1 MAKIDTSTIEGYSD
15 MTPEQKIAALEAY
28 ESAKPDYSGY
38 VKKDV
43 FDKTASELAAKKKE
57 LNAKLSED
65 EKKRRQE
72 QEDREKLQSAYDQ
85 LLRDSKISKFKAE
98 LLAMGYEDK
107 LASETAEA
115 MVDGDNDKVF
125 ANQKKQLEVVQ
136 KAARAEALKKTPKP
150 QPDGDGKAMTLTE
163 FRKLSPQERYAFAE
177 KNPED
182 YKALYNTDT
191 GGNE

>member
-15 MTPEQKIAALEAY
+15 MTPEEKIAALEAY
-28 ESAKPDYSGY
+28 ESAEPDYSGY

-136 KAARAEALKKTPKP
+136 KAARAEALKNTPKP

-163 FRKLSPQERYAFAE
+163 LRKLSPQERYAFAE

>member
-28 ESAKPDYSGY
+28 ESAEPDYSGY

-150 QPDGDGKAMTLTE
+150 QPDDDGKAMTLTE

>member
-28 ESAKPDYSGY
+28 ESAEPDYSGY

-125 ANQKKQLEVVQ
+125 VNQKKQLEVVQ

>member
-28 ESAKPDYSGY
+28 ESAEPDYSGY

-136 KAARAEALKKTPKP
+136 KAARAEALKNTPKP
-150 QPDGDGKAMTLTE
+150 QPDDDGKAMTLTE
-163 FRKLSPQERYAFAE
+163 LRKLSPQERYAFAE

>member
-28 ESAKPDYSGY
+28 ESAEPDYSGY
-38 VKKDV
+38 VKKEV

-136 KAARAEALKKTPKP
+136 KAARAEALKNTPKP

-163 FRKLSPQERYAFAE
+163 LRKLSPQERYAFAE
-177 KNPED
+177 ENPED

>member
-136 KAARAEALKKTPKP
+136 KAARAEALKNTPKP

>member
-1 MAKIDTSTIEGYSD
+1 
-15 MTPEQKIAALEAY
+15 
-28 ESAKPDYSGY
+28 
-38 VKKDV
+38 
-43 FDKTASELAAKKKE
+43 
-57 LNAKLSED
+57 
-65 EKKRRQE
+65 
-72 QEDREKLQSAYDQ
+72 
-85 LLRDSKISKFKAE
+85 
-98 LLAMGYEDK
+98 MGYEDK

>member
-28 ESAKPDYSGY
+28 ESAEPDYSGY

-136 KAARAEALKKTPKP
+136 KAARAEALKNTPKP
-150 QPDGDGKAMTLTE
+150 QPDGDEKAMTLTE

>member
-28 ESAKPDYSGY
+28 ESAEPDYSGY

>member
-115 MVDGDNDKVF
+115 MVAGDNDKVF

-150 QPDGDGKAMTLTE
+150 QPDDDGKAMTLTE

>member
-28 ESAKPDYSGY
+28 ESTEPDYSGY

>member
-1 MAKIDTSTIEGYSD
+1 MTKIDTSTIEGYSD

>member
-28 ESAKPDYSGY
+28 ESAEPDYSGY

-72 QEDREKLQSAYDQ
+72 QEDRKKLQSAYDQ

-136 KAARAEALKKTPKP
+136 KAARAEALKNTPKP

>member
-1 MAKIDTSTIEGYSD
+1 MAKIDTSTIEGYSN

-28 ESAKPDYSGY
+28 ESAEPDYSGY

>member
-15 MTPEQKIAALEAY
+15 MAPEQKIAALEAY
-28 ESAKPDYSGY
+28 ESAEPDYSGY

-136 KAARAEALKKTPKP
+136 KAARAEALKNTPKP

>member
-28 ESAKPDYSGY
+28 ESAEPDYSGY
-38 VKKDV
+38 VKKEV

-136 KAARAEALKKTPKP
+136 KAARAEALKNTPKP

-163 FRKLSPQERYAFAE
+163 LRKLSPQERYAFAE

>member
-1 MAKIDTSTIEGYSD
+1 MAKIDTSTIEGYSN

-28 ESAKPDYSGY
+28 ESAEPDYSGY

-115 MVDGDNDKVF
+115 MIDGDNDKVF

-136 KAARAEALKKTPKP
+136 KAARAEALKNTPKP

-163 FRKLSPQERYAFAE
+163 LRKLSPQERYAFAE

>member
-28 ESAKPDYSGY
+28 ESAEPDYSGY

-136 KAARAEALKKTPKP
+136 KAARAEALKRTPKP

>member
-28 ESAKPDYSGY
+28 ESAEPDYSGY

-72 QEDREKLQSAYDQ
+72 QEDREKLQSA
-85 LLRDSKISKFKAE
+85 
-98 LLAMGYEDK
+98 
-107 LASETAEA
+107 
-115 MVDGDNDKVF
+115 
-125 ANQKKQLEVVQ
+125 
-136 KAARAEALKKTPKP
+136 
-150 QPDGDGKAMTLTE
+150 
-163 FRKLSPQERYAFAE
+163 
-177 KNPED
+177 
-182 YKALYNTDT
+182 
-191 GGNE
+191 

>member
-28 ESAKPDYSGY
+28 ESAEPDYSGY

-136 KAARAEALKKTPKP
+136 KAARAEALKNTPKP

-182 YKALYNTDT
+182 YKSLYNTDT

>member
-28 ESAKPDYSGY
+28 ESAEPDYSGY

-136 KAARAEALKKTPKP
+136 KAARAEALKQTPKP

>member
-28 ESAKPDYSGY
+28 ESAEPDYSGY

-65 EKKRRQE
+65 EKKKRQE

>member
-1 MAKIDTSTIEGYSD
+1 MAKINTSTIEGYSD

-136 KAARAEALKKTPKP
+136 KAARAEALKNTPKP

-163 FRKLSPQERYAFAE
+163 LRKLSPQERYAFAE

>member
-28 ESAKPDYSGY
+28 ESAEPDYSGY
-38 VKKDV
+38 VKKEV

-136 KAARAEALKKTPKP
+136 KAARAEALKNTPKP
-150 QPDGDGKAMTLTE
+150 QPDGDGKAMTLAE
-163 FRKLSPQERYAFAE
+163 LRKLSPQERYAFAE

>member
-1 MAKIDTSTIEGYSD
+1 MARIDTSTIEGYSD

-28 ESAKPDYSGY
+28 ESAEPDYSGY

-72 QEDREKLQSAYDQ
+72 QEDRKKLQSAYDQ

-136 KAARAEALKKTPKP
+136 KAARAEALKNTPKP

-163 FRKLSPQERYAFAE
+163 LRKLSPQERYAFAE

>member
-28 ESAKPDYSGY
+28 ESAEPDYSGY

-72 QEDREKLQSAYDQ
+72 HEDREKLQSAYDQ

-136 KAARAEALKKTPKP
+136 KAARAEALKNTPKP

>member
-28 ESAKPDYSGY
+28 ESAEPDYSGY

-125 ANQKKQLEVVQ
+125 ANQKKQLGVVQ
-136 KAARAEALKKTPKP
+136 KAARAEALKNTPKP

-163 FRKLSPQERYAFAE
+163 LRKLSPQERYAFAE

>member
-28 ESAKPDYSGY
+28 ESAEPDYSGY

-136 KAARAEALKKTPKP
+136 KAARAEALKNTPKP

-163 FRKLSPQERYAFAE
+163 LRKLSPQERYAFAE

>member
-28 ESAKPDYSGY
+28 ESAEPDYSGY

-43 FDKTASELAAKKKE
+43 FYKTASELAAKKKE

-115 MVDGDNDKVF
+115 IVDGDNDKVF

>member
-28 ESAKPDYSGY
+28 ESAEPDYSGY

-125 ANQKKQLEVVQ
+125 ANQKKQLQVVQ

>member
-28 ESAKPDYSGY
+28 ESAEPDYSGY

-136 KAARAEALKKTPKP
+136 KAARAEALKNTPKP
-150 QPDGDGKAMTLTE
+150 QPDGDDINGV
-163 FRKLSPQERYAFAE
+163 PQIVTAG
-177 KNPED
+177 
-182 YKALYNTDT
+182 TVCIC
-191 GGNE
+191 

>member
-15 MTPEQKIAALEAY
+15 MSPEQKIAALEAY
-28 ESAKPDYSGY
+28 ESAEPDYSGY

-150 QPDGDGKAMTLTE
+150 QPDDDGKAMTLTE
-163 FRKLSPQERYAFAE
+163 LRKLSPQERYAFAE

>member
-28 ESAKPDYSGY
+28 ESAEPDYSGY

-136 KAARAEALKKTPKP
+136 KAARAEALKNTPKP
-150 QPDGDGKAMTLTE
+150 QPDGDGKSMTLTE
-163 FRKLSPQERYAFAE
+163 LRKLSPQERYAFAE

>member
-1 MAKIDTSTIEGYSD
+1 MAIIDTSTIEGYSD

-28 ESAKPDYSGY
+28 ESAEPDYSGY

-136 KAARAEALKKTPKP
+136 KAARAEALKNTPKP

>member
-28 ESAKPDYSGY
+28 KSAEPDYSGY

-72 QEDREKLQSAYDQ
+72 QEDREKLQSAY
-85 LLRDSKISKFKAE
+85 E
-98 LLAMGYEDK
+98 E
-107 LASETAEA
+107 
-115 MVDGDNDKVF
+115 
-125 ANQKKQLEVVQ
+125 
-136 KAARAEALKKTPKP
+136 
-150 QPDGDGKAMTLTE
+150 
-163 FRKLSPQERYAFAE
+163 
-177 KNPED
+177 
-182 YKALYNTDT
+182 
-191 GGNE
+191 

>member
-28 ESAKPDYSGY
+28 ESAEPDYSGY

-85 LLRDSKISKFKAE
+85 LLHDSKISKFKAE

>member
-28 ESAKPDYSGY
+28 ESAEPDYSGY

-136 KAARAEALKKTPKP
+136 KAARADALKKTPKP

>member
-28 ESAKPDYSGY
+28 ESAEPDYSGY

-43 FDKTASELAAKKKE
+43 FDKIASELAAKKKE

>member
-28 ESAKPDYSGY
+28 ESAEPDYSGY

-163 FRKLSPQERYAFAE
+163 FRKLSPQDRYAFAE

>member
-1 MAKIDTSTIEGYSD
+1 MAKIDTSTIKGYSD

-28 ESAKPDYSGY
+28 ESAEPDYSGY

-136 KAARAEALKKTPKP
+136 KAARAEALKNTPKP